1 MQFQE
6 TSIKKAFVIDIEE
19 KTDFRGFFTRAF
31 CANEFE
37 QHGLNSR
44 VAQCNLCF
52 NSTRGTVRGMH
63 YQVAPAAETKL
74 IRCVRGAIYDVVV
87 DLVPE
92 SETYLQHIAVELT
105 ADNRRAMYVPEMC
118 AHGYQTLTDEAE
130 IMYLVSEFYA
140 PACERGIRYDDPKLG
155 LKWPL
160 PVSLVSKKDQSWPLW
175 DSKQQHK

>member
-1 MQFQE
+1 
-6 TSIKKAFVIDIEE
+6 
-19 KTDFRGFFTRAF
+19 
-31 CANEFE
+31 
-37 QHGLNSR
+37 
-44 VAQCNLCF
+44 
-52 NSTRGTVRGMH
+52 MH